1 MLSLIR
7 WSEDCF
13 TGWQSGVCIVGNRG
27 KEGGRNLGWISQHV
41 TDVERERDAIWD
53 KIAYVYC
60 KKEKFND

>member
-1 MLSLIR
+1 MKTLLYSSAGR
-7 WSEDCF
+7 
-13 TGWQSGVCIVGNRG
+13 QSWVYIVGNG
-27 KEGGRNLGWISQHV
+27 KKEKGRNLGWISQHV

>member
-41 TDVERERDAIWD
+41 VMSSTRCTINNKDTDFYFVAKCILR
-53 KIAYVYC
+53 
-60 KKEKFND
+60 